1 MNNEELVS
9 FSIPSLNRYYVA
21 ELSNGKEIYQD
32 NREKGVHAWIRL
44 KQFLQVN
51 PDLKIVGF
59 RLMEFNTKT
68 NKSMSFDMEKNQK
81 GYCFGKKM
89 VKIFMGNVEV
99 QGTCVGYYNGN
110 IVKLFWISSDGENVG
125 TEERTKEKAGFFLI
139 CNEE

>member
-9 FSIPSLNRYYVA
+9 FNIPSLNRYYVA

-44 KQFLQVN
+44 KQFLQAN

-81 GYCFGKKM
+81 GYCFGRKM
-89 VKIFMGNVEV
+89 VKIFMGNMEIE
-99 QGTCVGYYNGN
+99 GTCIGHFDGMNAT
-110 IVKLFWISSDGENVG
+110 LFWISDDGEMVG
-125 TEERTKEKAGFFLI
+125 QEIRDKNKCGFFLI
-139 CNEE
+139 EN